1 MGAFICKT
9 FPATF
14 VVVSLIKREG
24 VKNFPANF
32 VVVSL
37 IKREGVKIFQ
47 PLLLSS
53 LNGSS

>member
-1 MGAFICKT
+1 MGAFICKI

-14 VVVSLIKREG
+14 VVVSHTKE
-24 VKNFPANF
+24 VCKTFPATF